1 MAIDADS
8 RGCEAAD
15 AEVGP
20 IRLSVVVPAF
30 DEAESLPFLHEA
42 LVPVLEGL
50 GCGWEILYCDDGSR
64 DGTMDLLRGMAAADR
79 RVRVISFRRN
89 FGQTAALAAG
99 FTHAR
104 GEVVV
109 AIDADLQNDPVDIP
123 RLLAKVDEGYDVVSG
138 WRAQRQDAF
147 WTVTLPSRLGNSV
160 IGRVTGVR
168 LHDYGCTLTA
178 YRREILQEVKLY
190 GEMHRFI
197 PAWAVAVGARLTEL
211 PVAHHPRRWGRSK
224 YNLGKVVRVLLDLLT
239 VRFLLTYSTKPLYFF
254 GRLGLRVCFV
264 AGLSW
269 TWTITKRII
278 WGEPLYTDP
287 FFIAGIFL
295 GLAGLQIMLFGLLG
309 ELLMRTYYESQGKAP
324 YVIKEVVNV
333 GPDPAGAARPAS
345 QRVGVVSG
353 PEVGSAQPR
362 RSHRARWPAPPAL
375 AGLAVAA
382 AILLWAS
389 PPVVAAQPA
398 EGTLWVGARGGVAI
412 TDTLRL
418 HDRELGRQFSAAPGV
433 GVMLHYRLRRVD
445 LGLLI
450 EGLGGGRFAFQGTHR
465 AMGGMFR
472 VAGELRWRFFDGSWG
487 ALFVRLTPGYALLAH
502 SDAIR
507 FQAARV
513 AGKTLGQI
521 DSFDHAFGMGF
532 ELGLLVYVGSNA
544 ALFLGA
550 DTVAAL
556 TQLPSADD
564 VGYIRLR
571 SLLSLG
577 VEWGL

>member
-1 MAIDADS
+1 M
-8 RGCEAAD
+8 
-15 AEVGP
+15 
-20 IRLSVVVPAF
+20 
-30 DEAESLPFLHEA
+30 
-42 LVPVLEGL
+42 
-50 GCGWEILYCDDGSR
+50 
-64 DGTMDLLRGMAAADR
+64 
-79 RVRVISFRRN
+79 
-89 FGQTAALAAG
+89 
-99 FTHAR
+99 
-104 GEVVV
+104 
-109 AIDADLQNDPVDIP
+109 
-123 RLLAKVDEGYDVVSG
+123 
-138 WRAQRQDAF
+138 
-147 WTVTLPSRLGNSV
+147 
-160 IGRVTGVR
+160 
-168 LHDYGCTLTA
+168 
-178 YRREILQEVKLY
+178 
-190 GEMHRFI
+190 
-197 PAWAVAVGARLTEL
+197 
-211 PVAHHPRRWGRSK
+211 
-224 YNLGKVVRVLLDLLT
+224 
-239 VRFLLTYSTKPLYFF
+239 
-254 GRLGLRVCFV
+254 
-264 AGLSW
+264 
-269 TWTITKRII
+269 
-278 WGEPLYTDP
+278 
-287 FFIAGIFL
+287 
-295 GLAGLQIMLFGLLG
+295 
-309 ELLMRTYYESQGKAP
+309 
-324 YVIKEVVNV
+324 
-333 GPDPAGAARPAS
+333 
-345 QRVGVVSG
+345 SG